1 MQIGQ
6 VVQEPFKGWEVKKM
20 TSQDISG
27 IPYSPTDTE
36 MLRNYSEI
44 FKTKFLAMRSWR
56 GPSIG
61 ANFELLTKNLRR

>member
-27 IPYSPTDTE
+27 IPYRPHGHG
-36 MLRNYSEI
+36 NVA
-44 FKTKFLAMRSWR
+44 K
-56 GPSIG
+56 
-61 ANFELLTKNLRR
+61 LL